1 MKTFE
6 NQNYYEILKL
16 PFDAD
21 ASAIQRAYREALEIY
36 GENSL
41 VTYELFSDEQRGD
54 LLQAIDEA
62 YHTLTDESK
71 RAAYN
76 QMLVHAGLADPSTF
90 ARKTEKP
97 PSAAPAKP
105 APVKHRDLQA
115 WVKQKSK
122 EEEIKQLTA
131 EILAK
136 DIVAG
141 SDLKRLRE
149 ALEVE
154 ISEIYEI
161 TRISASTIRTI
172 EANQVNDLP
181 AEVFLKS
188 FLKALAQILQID
200 PQRTAEGY
208 LKYLALAKRPA
219 KK

>member
-21 ASAIQRAYREALEIY
+21 ANAVQHAYREALEIY

-62 YHTLTDESK
+62 YHTLMDETK
-71 RAAYN
+71 RATYN
-76 QMLVHAGLADPSTF
+76 QMLVHSGLAEPSLF

-97 PSAAPAKP
+97 SSAAAARP

-122 EEEIKQLTA
+122 EEEINQLTT
-131 EILAK
+131 EILSK

-161 TRISASTIRTI
+161 TRISASTLKMI
-172 EANQVNDLP
+172 EANQVSDLP

-188 FLKALAQILQID
+188 FLKSLAQILQID
-200 PQRTAEGY
+200 PQRVVDGY
-208 LKYLALAKRPA
+208 LKYLALAKRPT

>member
-21 ASAIQRAYREALEIY
+21 TGAIQRAYREALEIY

-41 VTYELFSDEQRGD
+41 VTYALFSDEQRGD

-62 YHTLTDESK
+62 YHTLMDDTK
-71 RAAYN
+71 RATYN
-76 QMLVHAGLADPSTF
+76 QMLVHSGLADTSVFT
-90 ARKTEKP
+90 RKIEKP
-97 PSAAPAKP
+97 PAAPPRP

-122 EEEIKQLTA
+122 EEEIKQLSA
-131 EILAK
+131 EILGK
-136 DIVAG
+136 DMVAG
-141 SDLKRLRE
+141 NDLKRLRE
-149 ALEVE
+149 ALGIE

-161 TRISASTIRTI
+161 TRISSSTLKLI
-172 EANQVNDLP
+172 EANQLNDLP

-188 FLKALAQILQID
+188 FLKSLAQILQID
-200 PQRTAEGY
+200 PQRTVEGY
-208 LKYLALAKRPA
+208 LKYLALAKRPP

>member
-21 ASAIQRAYREALEIY
+21 ASAIQRAYREALDIY

-41 VTYELFSDEQRGD
+41 VTYELFSDDQRGD

-62 YHTLTDESK
+62 YHTLMDESK
-71 RAAYN
+71 RATYN
-76 QMLVHAGLADPSTF
+76 QMLVHSGLADASVFT
-90 ARKTEKP
+90 RKTDKP
-97 PSAAPAKP
+97 PTVAPARP

-122 EEEIKQLTA
+122 EEEIKQLSA
-131 EILAK
+131 EILGK

-141 SDLKRLRE
+141 NDLKRLRE
-149 ALEVE
+149 ALGIE

-161 TRISASTIRTI
+161 TRISSSTLKMI

-188 FLKALAQILQID
+188 FLKSLAQILQID
-200 PQRTAEGY
+200 PQRTVDGY
-208 LKYLALAKRPA
+208 LKYLALARRPA

>member
-41 VTYELFSDEQRGD
+41 VTYALFSDEQRGD

-62 YHTLTDESK
+62 YHTLMDESK
-71 RAAYN
+71 RASYN
-76 QMLVHAGLADPSTF
+76 QMLVHAGLADPSIF

-97 PSAAPAKP
+97 PAAPAKP
-105 APVKHRDLQA
+105 APMKHRDLQA

-122 EEEIKQLTA
+122 EEPIQQLVA
-131 EILAK
+131 ETLGK
-136 DIVAG
+136 DLVAG
-141 SDLKRLRE
+141 DDLKRLRE
-149 ALEVE
+149 ALGIE
-154 ISEIYEI
+154 IGEIYEI
-161 TRISASTIRTI
+161 TRISSSTLRNI

-188 FLKALAQILQID
+188 FLKSLAQIFQVD
-200 PQRTAEGY
+200 PQRVVDGY

>member
-1 MKTFE
+1 MPM
-6 NQNYYEILKL
+6 QA
-16 PFDAD
+16 PF
-21 ASAIQRAYREALEIY
+21 SSAYREALEIY

-76 QMLVHAGLADPSTF
+76 QMLVHSGLADPSIF

-97 PSAAPAKP
+97 PSAPPTRP

-131 EILAK
+131 EILGK

-141 SDLKRLRE
+141 SDLKRLARSPGHRNRRNLRNHPHLGLHPQDDRSQPGE
-149 ALEVE
+149 
-154 ISEIYEI
+154 
-161 TRISASTIRTI
+161 R
-172 EANQVNDLP
+172 P
-181 AEVFLKS
+181 AGRGVP
-188 FLKALAQILQID
+188 QIL
-200 PQRTAEGY
+200 PQGPIANPPDRSPTHDGW
-208 LKYLALAKRPA
+208 LSQVRCLGQTPGQKMKTDLR
-219 KK
+219 

>member
-1 MKTFE
+1 
-6 NQNYYEILKL
+6 LKL

-62 YHTLTDESK
+62 YHTLADESK

-76 QMLVHAGLADPSTF
+76 QMLVHAGLADPSIF

-97 PSAAPAKP
+97 PSAPPTRP

-131 EILAK
+131 EILGK

-154 ISEIYEI
+154 IGEIYEI
-161 TRISASTIRTI
+161 TRISASTIRAI

-208 LKYLALAKRPA
+208 LKYVALAKRPA

>member
-21 ASAIQRAYREALEIY
+21 AVAVQRAYREALEIY

-62 YHTLTDESK
+62 YHTLMDEDK
-71 RAAYN
+71 RATYN
-76 QMLVHAGLADPSTF
+76 QMLIHSGLADPSLF

-97 PSAAPAKP
+97 AAAPARP

-122 EEEIKQLTA
+122 EEPIKQLISETMG
-131 EILAK
+131 K
-136 DIVAG
+136 DLVAG
-141 SDLKRLRE
+141 DDLKRLRE
-149 ALEVE
+149 ALGIE
-154 ISEIYEI
+154 ISEIYEV
-161 TRISASTIRTI
+161 TRISASTLRNI
-172 EANQVNDLP
+172 EANQVNNLP

-188 FLKALAQILQID
+188 FLKSLAQILQVD
-200 PQRTAEGY
+200 PQRTVDGY
-208 LKYLALAKRPA
+208 LKYIALARRPPR
-219 KK
+219 K